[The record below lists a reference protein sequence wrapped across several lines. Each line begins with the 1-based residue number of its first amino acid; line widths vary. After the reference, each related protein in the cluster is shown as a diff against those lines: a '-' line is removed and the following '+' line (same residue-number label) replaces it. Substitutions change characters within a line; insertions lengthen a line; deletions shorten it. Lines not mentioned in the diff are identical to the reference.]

1 MAHARYV
8 TFQLTGVAVPRGL
21 FRAILYRIRVLG
33 LFSPP
38 VGSVLTGDMGNTRA
52 ETWVTGSRFLMVR
65 EIKLFDALVV
75 EVDIVNPIDGRRA

>member
-1 MAHARYV
+1 M
-8 TFQLTGVAVPRGL
+8 TLNTVASPCRG
-21 FRAILYRIRVLG
+21 
-33 LFSPP
+33 
-38 VGSVLTGDMGNTRA
+38 VLTGDMGNTRA